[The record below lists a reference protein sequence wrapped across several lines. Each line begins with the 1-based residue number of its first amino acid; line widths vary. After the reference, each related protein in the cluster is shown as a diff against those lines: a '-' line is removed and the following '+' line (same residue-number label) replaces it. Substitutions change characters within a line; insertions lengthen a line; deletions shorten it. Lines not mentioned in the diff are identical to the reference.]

1 MTLNWLNHIK
11 DILLKFFIILKI
23 HWKMESK
30 WVMTPRIVDCWSLI
44 PNDVE
49 KNNTRK
55 TISTKKSK
63 ILLEKGL
70 NYKNLNLNF
79 YYSIFSLIKIGY

>member
-11 DILLKFFIILKI
+11 DILLKIFIILKI